1 MVLSRHD
8 GFWQARGALSPGA
21 QGRMVAMRSPAI
33 TLAKAILVLSLAVR
47 LNGQVIG
54 ASICG
59 SHAQRTK
66 LGQELSDRHL
76 AECVWSGL
84 PSCRALEGCKGSVQD
99 VERPQTEGNCVA
111 VPELFS
117 LKKQDLP
124 VLRVNGGVLFTA
136 GMTIDADGA
145 PNAYGPKNR
154 GLDFTANARGRG
166 GWVAL
171 VTNTRG
177 RPVIQRTG
185 PYRGYYV
192 STTSLQQQ
200 DISDPRNPKKY
211 LDATRIP
218 YIALPPDF
226 TREFGISLGDLAV
239 VVNVENGRTAYAI
252 FADVGPRGKI
262 GEGSIALANKL
273 GIPSNPRHDS
283 VLNGVTYLV
292 FPGSGSS
299 KGKSITMSRIN
310 SSAARLHRQW
320 SAQKNCAVAAVL
332 SKNEDQLAANKSEL
346 ERLQIWTG
354 QSCSG
359 QCFLLMGQ
367 CAIEIR
373 HKMT

>member
-1 MVLSRHD
+1 
-8 GFWQARGALSPGA
+8 
-21 QGRMVAMRSPAI
+21 MVAMRSPAT
-33 TLAKAILVLSLAVR
+33 TLALAILVFCSAVR
-47 LNGQVIG
+47 LNGQGRGV
-54 ASICG
+54 SICDTQVKQTRLG
-59 SHAQRTK
+59 HEKAK
-66 LGQELSDRHL
+66 LPDHSL

-84 PSCRALEGCKGSVQD
+84 PSCRVMERCEESVQGPEQHQE
-99 VERPQTEGNCVA
+99 VFTSEHKHPETENACVS
-111 VPELFS
+111 VPELFA
-117 LKKQDLP
+117 LRKQDLP

-171 VTNTRG
+171 VTNTKG

-200 DISDPRNPKKY
+200 NISDPRNPRKY

-226 TREFGISLGDLAV
+226 TRMFGINLGDLAV

-283 VLNGVTYLV
+283 ALNGVTYLI

-299 KGKSITMSRIN
+299 KWKSITLSRIN
-310 SSAARLHRQW
+310 SSAARLHREW
-320 SAQKNCAVAAVL
+320 SAQKDCAFAA
-332 SKNEDQLAANKSEL
+332 AT
-346 ERLQIWTG
+346 R
-354 QSCSG
+354 
-359 QCFLLMGQ
+359 
-367 CAIEIR
+367 
-373 HKMT
+373 